1 MVAVMARRSPKNP
14 LTFLHS
20 REKPYEV
27 EWEAVAP
34 RPGEPAPR
42 EVTVRVEEPLTVLR
56 KVTEVEL

>member
-1 MVAVMARRSPKNP
+1 MARRSPKNP

-27 EWEAVAP
+27 DWETVEP
-34 RPGEPAPR
+34 RPGGAPAPD
-42 EVTVRVEEPLTVLR
+42 VTVRGEEPLVVLR